1 MYKKHISC
9 KILYNDDKEEKE
21 NGEVLIRRFIQRD
34 KNAVLNFKYLTEYY
48 LKYKTRP
55 IEYTIKKINNAKK

>member
-48 LKYKTRP
+48 LKYKTHRWRV
-55 IEYTIKKINNAKK
+55 YYQ